1 MPYNHLSKEETLEE
15 LDNAITVA
23 DLIAKLSRMDPDLI
37 VTNSCKDNLPITN
50 IEETTCDYCFDEII
64 TRRIVSIY

>member
-15 LDNAITVA
+15 LDNAMTVA

-37 VTNSCKDNLPITN
+37 VTNFLATLFQFTLHYGSDNIA
-50 IEETTCDYCFDEII
+50 II
-64 TRRIVSIY
+64 L